1 MRRSF
6 RWQLKWPQLPFANGL
21 QIDSVMD
28 PLKGAAAREKMEQK
42 KEKKLLSY
50 YSWINETSEYHLSRT
65 LSIRFLGG
73 KKSWKDRKSDKKLYQ
88 LFLVVLQSLSSERFT
103 LAITRLFYVPSGANE
118 EPFAGK

>member
-1 MRRSF
+1 MLLERRWS
-6 RWQLKWPQLPFANGL
+6 K
-21 QIDSVMD
+21 
-28 PLKGAAAREKMEQK
+28 KGEEAP
-42 KEKKLLSY
+42 LSY

-88 LFLVVLQSLSSERFT
+88 LFLVVLQSLSTERFT

-118 EPFAGK
+118 EPFASEPTFSIRLVSSMHTSEITVVVKGVIGLFNF